1 MIGDVNKLVRYLAY
15 TLEILVLFMVQ
26 ETPGLLP
33 SIGGARPVLL
43 FPAVVTIAMF
53 EAEVPAL
60 GFGVLGGLLC
70 DFGFSGMLG
79 FHALVLGLLCFFIS
93 LSVRVYF
100 QSNLATAILTGVWSI
115 GLTVVAQWFFLYFF
129 QYSHPA
135 YAFTHHYLPK
145 YGYTLLFVPLVYLL
159 NRGLSQA
166 LRPQED
172 SRL

>member
-1 MIGDVNKLVRYLAY
+1 MIGDFNKVARYLAY

-33 SIGGARPVLL
+33 SVLGVRPVLL
-43 FPAVVTIAMF
+43 FPAVMAIAMF
-53 EAEVPAL
+53 ETEVPAL
-60 GFGVLGGLLC
+60 AFGMMGGLFC

-79 FHALVLGLLCFFIS
+79 FHALVLGVLCFFIS
-93 LSVRVYF
+93 LLVRVYL
-100 QSNLATAILTGVWSI
+100 QSNIATALLTGIVGI
-115 GLTVVAQWFFLYFF
+115 GLTVCLQWFFLYFF
-129 QYSHPA
+129 RYSHPS

-145 YGYTLLFVPLVYLL
+145 YLYTLLFLPLVYFL

-166 LRPQED
+166 LRPQEE